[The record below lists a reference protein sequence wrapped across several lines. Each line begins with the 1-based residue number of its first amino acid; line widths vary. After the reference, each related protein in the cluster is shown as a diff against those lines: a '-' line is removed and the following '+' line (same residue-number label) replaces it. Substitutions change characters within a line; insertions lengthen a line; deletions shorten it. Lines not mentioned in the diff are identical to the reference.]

1 MQTIP
6 AYLRNGVL
14 PDPTS
19 TLHAK
24 FLAKNPKTSKVLHE
38 NKSQGVLYEFRQA
51 SRVWTERQRKLLV
64 IGGDYDGQMM
74 TKHEIE
80 TSKYPT
86 SYLLYKASGK
96 GYNHPALWVYFK
108 KETEI

>member
-19 TLHAK
+19 TLHTK
-24 FLAKNPKTSKVLHE
+24 FLAKNPKTSRVLHE
-38 NKSQGVLYEFRQA
+38 NNSQGVLYEFRQA
-51 SRVWTERQRKLLV
+51 ARVWKERQRRLFV
-64 IGGDYDGQMM
+64 VGGEYAGQFM

-96 GYNHPALWVYFK
+96 EYEYPALWVYFR
-108 KETEI
+108 KENET